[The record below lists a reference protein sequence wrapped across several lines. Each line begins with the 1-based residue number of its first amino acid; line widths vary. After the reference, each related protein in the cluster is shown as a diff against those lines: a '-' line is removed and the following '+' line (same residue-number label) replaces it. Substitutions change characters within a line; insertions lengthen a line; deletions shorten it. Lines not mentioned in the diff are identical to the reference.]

1 MAGEVQRPWGY
12 RWRSSRT
19 FIISTII
26 IALFSETFLYAFV
39 VPIMSYMLEVRLR
52 QDPSKTQRLTTAVLT
67 VHGFVSLVSAPI
79 IAHFADKTPGRKT
92 PLLISLAGC
101 LAGTLLV
108 ASTISIEALFIGR
121 VLQAVAGSAA
131 WIVGFATLTDNVG
144 MENMG
149 KVMGWAFAFV
159 TAGMISGPF
168 VGGALLELVGYWPTW
183 SVPSV
188 ILFLDILARR
198 LMIEKRDL
206 PPNDPTSTS
215 PSPADAAVAAA
226 PEDSERSALL
236 PSSSLK
242 QYSEPNATNT
252 ETQELK
258 SPSTFYRT
266 MLSDVRVIASVANSL
281 IFSILIAA
289 FDATLPLHLRNVFHW
304 NTLSVGMSFLAIQVP
319 TICLS
324 PGIGWLRDRVGIR
337 YSNSLG
343 WVLIAPLLWLLGVP
357 GQSSFPWAS
366 AETNGQAIFITA
378 LIGIGIVMTLVRG
391 AGTIQLVAVIKDME
405 SKNPKVFGEHGGS
418 SRVFSMVEVAFS
430 LGCMLGPLLSGS
442 LSEAIGYYY
451 MNVTLAAICLLVAL
465 SSFSFFRL

>member
-1 MAGEVQRPWGY
+1 
-12 RWRSSRT
+12 
-19 FIISTII
+19 
-26 IALFSETFLYAFV
+26 
-39 VPIMSYMLEVRLR
+39 
-52 QDPSKTQRLTTAVLT
+52 
-67 VHGFVSLVSAPI
+67 
-79 IAHFADKTPGRKT
+79 
-92 PLLISLAGC
+92 
-101 LAGTLLV
+101 
-108 ASTISIEALFIGR
+108 
-121 VLQAVAGSAA
+121 
-131 WIVGFATLTDNVG
+131 

-391 AGTIQLVAVIKDME
+391 AGTIQLVGELLFLSSFHSWCFLIFFSSQRRSIVAHLCLLFYNLAVIKDME

-451 MNVTLAAICLLVAL
+451 MNVTLGA
-465 SSFSFFRL
+465 